1 MKQWLQ
7 ELWDEHK
14 EFIGGIVGIV
24 IVLAAFKLL
33 TLLSGFLV

>member
-14 EFIGGIVGIV
+14 EFISTIVGIA
-24 IVLAAFKLL
+24 IVVVAFKLL
-33 TLLSGFLV
+33 TLLMGVMG